1 MINKDKIYIVYEHIS
16 PSNKKY
22 IGITCQ
28 TPEQRWRNGNGY
40 KQSTAFYNAIQKY
53 GWENFQ
59 HNILFENLTA
69 EEAIEKEKE
78 LIQKYKT
85 FDKNYGYNI
94 LSGGEL
100 GSSKINSNDIYS
112 LWDKGLTVA
121 EISKELNFN
130 RNTIANYIKKHYN
143 LSPQELFKIGNE
155 RYKEKISKE
164 KEKVILSLWQNED
177 LTQQDIHNI
186 TRYNI
191 KTIRN
196 ILEKNGINEKMRR
209 SRSATINNKKN
220 NQYAMRLEDLI
231 NE

>member
-1 MINKDKIYIVYEHIS
+1 MICKDKMYIVYEHVS
-16 PSNKKY
+16 PSNKRY

-28 TPEQRWRNGNGY
+28 IPEQRWQNGNGY

-69 EEAIEKEKE
+69 EEAVKKERE

-85 FDKNYGYNI
+85 TDKNYGYNI

-100 GSSKINSNDIYS
+100 GSTKINPNDIYF
-112 LWDKGLTVA
+112 LWDKGLTIA

-143 LSPQELFKIGNE
+143 LSSQQLFKIGNIRCREEINKE
-155 RYKEKISKE
+155 REKM
-164 KEKVILSLWQNED
+164 VLSLWQNEN

-186 TRYNI
+186 TGYNI

-209 SRSATINNKKN
+209 SRSATISNKKRK
-220 NQYAMRLEDLI
+220 QSI
-231 NE
+231 CG